1 MDYVVLL
8 GRVLLGGFFLY
19 SGFNHFRGLSMMSG
33 YAASKGIPYPKLAIG
48 GTGALLLIGG
58 LSIVLGYQ
66 PVIGVVALV
75 LFFVGVTPMM
85 HAFWKVSDP
94 QAKMAERVNFAKNA
108 ALLGAVLMLLAIP
121 QPWALSLGGLF

>member
-1 MDYVVLL
+1 MDYIVLV
-8 GRVLLGGFFLY
+8 GRILLGGFFIY
-19 SGFNHFRGLSMMSG
+19 SGINHFRGLNMMSG

-48 GTGALLLIGG
+48 GTGVLLLIGG
-58 LSIVLGYQ
+58 LSILLGYQ
-66 PVIGVVALV
+66 PVIGVAAVV

-94 QAKMAERVNFAKNA
+94 QAKAMERVQFTKNV
-108 ALLGAVLMLLAIP
+108 ALLGASLMLLAIP